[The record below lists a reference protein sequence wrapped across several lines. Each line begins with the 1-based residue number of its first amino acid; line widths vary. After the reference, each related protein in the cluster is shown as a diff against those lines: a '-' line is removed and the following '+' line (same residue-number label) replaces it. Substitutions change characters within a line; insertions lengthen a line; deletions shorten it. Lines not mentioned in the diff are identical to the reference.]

1 MKLALELKEMEKRN
15 EEKDRLLKK
24 IEDEMRKI
32 PELKDQDAQE
42 FKEFIESLQKK
53 LMQ

>member
-1 MKLALELKEMEKRN
+1 MEK
-15 EEKDRLLKK
+15 EKTEINVKLKK
-24 IEDEMRKI
+24 IEDEMKKI
-32 PELKDQDAQE
+32 PELKDEDAQE